1 MPVKYCGKTVTIK
14 ALPESIEIYYGG
26 GRIAAHPQCMGRKQ
40 DIYCLEH
47 YLPILERKGRAIFQ
61 AKSVRDQIPKA
72 FLDWLALQN

>member
-47 YLPILERKGRAIFQ
+47 YLLILERKGRAIFQ
-61 AKSVRDQIPKA
+61 AKLVRDKIPEA
-72 FLDWLALQN
+72 FLDWLDLQE